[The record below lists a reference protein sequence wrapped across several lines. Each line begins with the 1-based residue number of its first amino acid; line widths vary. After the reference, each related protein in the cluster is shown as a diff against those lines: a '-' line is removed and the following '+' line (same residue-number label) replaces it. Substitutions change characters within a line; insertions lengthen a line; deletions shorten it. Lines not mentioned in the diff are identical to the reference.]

1 MTTSPRVSSR
11 RSTTREGICGHCAAL
26 GETALPHRDNSRR
39 SPCIGRSEKGART
52 CLIEQ
57 GDEQGN
63 LRAVPRST
71 SHDRHLDLVD
81 VEIATRARYES
92 VIRLHVRPL
101 LRSLPVAKLTGET
114 GDAFQAGF
122 GAAASTATVV
132 RSGPCGAPHR
142 RSPLG
147 DRRVPPPTCSSGRR
161 SLRGRSRT
169 T

>member
-1 MTTSPRVSSR
+1 MRALSR
-11 RSTTREGICGHCAAL
+11 FR
-26 GETALPHRDNSRR
+26 ETALPHRDNSRR

-57 GDEQGN
+57 GDEQRN

-114 GDAFQAGF
+114 GDAFQAASALPRALRPQRDGR
-122 GAAASTATVV
+122 AA
-132 RSGPCGAPHR
+132 
-142 RSPLG
+142 
-147 DRRVPPPTCSSGRR
+147 
-161 SLRGRSRT
+161 
-169 T
+169 